1 MKQLTVLSGK
11 GGTGKTSLV
20 AGIAHL
26 ASSAVDAVLVDA
38 DVDAANLELVCR
50 SEKREEHVFM
60 GGRVA
65 TIDMESCTACGI
77 CEQVCR
83 FDAVLPGNEY
93 FSIIPLECEG
103 CDACVHQCPEKAI
116 TGEDQQAGLWFRS
129 DTLFGPLFHAHL
141 FAGAENSGKLVGT
154 VKQEGRRWA
163 EEHNMPFVLIDGP
176 PGIGCPVIAAC
187 SGADLALMVAEPTV
201 SAIHDL
207 ERAIST
213 VKHFGV
219 TAAVVVN
226 KSDLNPSRTASIR
239 EYCSAEGIRF
249 IGELPFD
256 SVVTVAMA
264 KGLPVTS
271 FSEHAEVS
279 LAMNRIWEGLRELL
293 GL

>member
-1 MKQLTVLSGK
+1 MKQLTILSGK
-11 GGTGKTSLV
+11 GGTGKTSLI

-26 ASSAVDAVLVDA
+26 ASGALEPVLVDA

-50 SEKREEHVFM
+50 SERREEHIFV

-65 TIDMESCTACGI
+65 TIDPGSCSACGI

-83 FDAVLPGNEY
+83 FDAVLPGAEH
-93 FSIIPLECEG
+93 FSIVPLECEG

-116 TGEDQQAGLWFRS
+116 TSEDQQAGLWFRS

-141 FAGAENSGKLVGT
+141 FAGGENSGKLVGA
-154 VKQEGRRWA
+154 VKQEGRSWA
-163 EEHNMPFVLIDGP
+163 ESHSVPLVLIDGP

-187 SGADLALMVAEPTV
+187 SGVDLALMVAEPTV

-207 ERAIST
+207 ERVIRT

-219 TAAVVVN
+219 SAAVVVN
-226 KSDLNPSRTASIR
+226 KSDLNPSRTASIKD
-239 EYCSAEGIRF
+239 YCSAEGIRF
-249 IGELPFD
+249 LGVLPFD
-256 SVVTVAMA
+256 TVVTMAMA
-264 KGLPVTS
+264 KGLPVTL
-271 FSEHAEVS
+271 FDGQAEVS
-279 LAMNRIWEGLRELL
+279 LAMVRIWNVLRESL